1 LIPELGHLALWFA
14 LPLAA
19 LQAVV
24 GIVGAQ
30 RGSVAW
36 MSLTGVIAKS
46 QAWAVLIA
54 TLCLAYAFLTTDFS
68 VLYVASNANSQLP
81 WPYRLSAV
89 WGAHEGSLLLWALVL
104 SGWTVAVVRF
114 RSGLPDA
121 FLSRVVG
128 VLGGISVGFMLF
140 ILTTSNPFLRLL
152 PAAAEGRDLN
162 PLLQDPGLAIH
173 PPMLY
178 IGYVGFA
185 VAFAIAVAA
194 LIEGRV
200 DSAWTRWA
208 RPWTLAAW
216 AALTLGIALGSWW
229 AYYELGW
236 GGWWFWD
243 PVENASFMPWLA
255 GTALIHSLAVTEQR
269 DAFRA
274 WTILLAIATFSLSLL
289 GTFLVRSGVL
299 ISVHAFASDPARGL
313 FILIFLAVAVG
324 GALTLYAMRAST
336 LAGGSGFA
344 LMSRETLL
352 LINNLLL
359 GVVCVAILWGTLY
372 PLFADAVGAGKISVG
387 PPWFSLVFVSITAP
401 LLLIVGLGPMT
412 HWKRDE
418 AGRLLSGRWLQA
430 LVAVIAT
437 LIITWIYDGGIGT
450 FIGVALGTWVL
461 ATAGIPVWRYLSMRR
476 MPPRQLVGMTIAHI
490 GVGVFALGVTV
501 TSQHSQHRDVAL
513 GIGDHFSVSGYTFLL
528 EGTQI
533 VQGPNYQAQEA
544 SIAVFGCSDPDQDS
558 DCPPIAQLAP
568 QKRVYLVQQ
577 NPMTEAAIDA
587 GFTRDLFVAMGEPV
601 GQGRWSFRI
610 QVKPLIRFIWGGA
623 LLMALGGL
631 LAASD
636 RRYRR
641 GEAAA

>member
-1 LIPELGHLALWFA
+1 VIPELGHLALWFA

-24 GIVGAQ
+24 GIVGAH
-30 RGSVAW
+30 RGSAAW
-36 MSLTGVIAKS
+36 MALTPVLARS

-89 WGAHEGSLLLWALVL
+89 WGAHEGSLLLWSLVL
-104 SGWTVAVVRF
+104 AGWTVAVVRF
-114 RSGLPDA
+114 SSGLPAA
-121 FLSRVVG
+121 FAARVIG
-128 VLGGISVGFMLF
+128 VLGGISVGFLLF
-140 ILTTSNPFLRLL
+140 MLTTSNPFTRLL

-178 IGYVGFA
+178 IGYVGFS

-216 AALTLGIALGSWW
+216 VALTLGIALGSWW

-336 LAGGSGFA
+336 LSGGSGFA

-359 GVVCVAILWGTLY
+359 GVACLAILWGTLY

-387 PPWFSLVFVSITAP
+387 PPWFSLVFVVLTAP
-401 LLLIVGLGPMT
+401 LALLVGLGPLS
-412 HWKRDE
+412 HWKRDD
-418 AGRLLSGRWLQA
+418 AGRLLSGRWVQA
-430 LVAVIAT
+430 GLALAASAA
-437 LIITWIYDGGIGT
+437 ITWAYDGGIGT
-450 FIGVALGTWVL
+450 FIGVGLGIWVIG
-461 ATAGIPVWRYLSMRR
+461 TAGIPVWRYLSMRR
-476 MPPRQLVGMTIAHI
+476 AVPRQVLGMCVAHI
-490 GVGVFALGVTV
+490 GVGVFAIGITV
-501 TSQHSQHRDVAL
+501 ASLHSEHRDVAL
-513 GIGDHFSVSGYTFLL
+513 GVGDQFDLSGYRFVLDGL
-528 EGTQI
+528 ETAP
-533 VQGPNYQAQEA
+533 GPNYTAQQANVHVYSTA
-544 SIAVFGCSDPDQDS
+544 DGSMIA
-558 DCPPIAQLAP
+558 LLHP

-587 GFTRDLFVAMGEPV
+587 GLTRDLFVAMGEPV
-601 GQGRWSFRI
+601 GEGRWSFRI
-610 QVKPLIRFIWGGA
+610 QVKPLLRFIWGGA
-623 LLMALGGL
+623 LLMAIGGL

-641 GEAAA
+641 GEVVAT

>member
-1 LIPELGHLALWFA
+1 VIPELGHFVLWLA

-19 LQAVV
+19 AQALF
-24 GIVGAQ
+24 GIVGAH
-30 RGSVAW
+30 RGSASW
-36 MSLTGVIAKS
+36 LALTPVLARA

-54 TLCLAYAFLTTDFS
+54 FLSLAYAFLTVDFT
-68 VLYVASNANSQLP
+68 VLYVAANANSQLP

-104 SGWTVAVVRF
+104 SGWTVAVARF

-121 FLSRVVG
+121 FAARVLG
-128 VLGGISVGFMLF
+128 VLGLISVGFLLFMLM
-140 ILTTSNPFLRLL
+140 TSNPFTRLL
-152 PAAAEGRDLN
+152 PAAVEGRDLN

-178 IGYVGFA
+178 VGYVGFS

-216 AALTLGIALGSWW
+216 VALTVGITLGSWW

-255 GTALIHSLAVTEQR
+255 GTALLHSLAVTEQR

-299 ISVHAFASDPARGL
+299 ISVHAFATDPARGL
-313 FILIFLAVAVG
+313 FILAFLVVAVG
-324 GALTLYAMRAST
+324 GALTLYAIRAGT

-359 GVVCVAILWGTLY
+359 AVACAAILWGTLY

-387 PPWFSLVFVSITAP
+387 PPWFGLVFVTLTAP
-401 LLLIVGLGPMT
+401 LALLVGFGPLS

-418 AGRLLSGRWLQA
+418 PRRLLEGRWVQA
-430 LVAVIAT
+430 LIAVAAGAA
-437 LIITWIYDGGIGT
+437 LTWHYDGGIGT
-450 FIGVALGTWVL
+450 LIGTVLGSWVIATVTIPL
-461 ATAGIPVWRYLSMRR
+461 ARYLPLRR
-476 MPPRQLVGMTIAHI
+476 VPPRQLVGMTLAHL
-490 GVGVFALGVTV
+490 GVGAFALGITV
-501 TSQHSQHRDVAL
+501 ASLHSEHRDVAL
-513 GIGDHFSVSGYTFLL
+513 RAGERYELSGYIFVL
-528 EGTQI
+528 ESI
-533 VQGPNYQAQEA
+533 RPVQGPNYQAQE
-544 SIAVFGCSDPDQDS
+544 SSVQVFAGEDM
-558 DCPPIAQLAP
+558 ITTLHP
-568 QKRVYLVQQ
+568 QKRIYLVQQ
-577 NPMTEAAIDA
+577 NPMTEAGIDA
-587 GFTRDLFVAMGEPV
+587 GITRDLFVAMGEPV
-601 GQGRWSFRI
+601 GEGRWSFRI
-610 QVKPLIRFIWGGA
+610 QVKPMLRFIWGGA

-641 GEAAA
+641 GEVVSA